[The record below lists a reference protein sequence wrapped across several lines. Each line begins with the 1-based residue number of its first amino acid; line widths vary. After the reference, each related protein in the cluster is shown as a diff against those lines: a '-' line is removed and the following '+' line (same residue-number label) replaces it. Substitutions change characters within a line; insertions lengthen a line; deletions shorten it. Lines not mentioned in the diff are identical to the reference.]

1 MRIFDISVTIFG
13 GMTAWPGDP
22 QVCVER
28 IASIA
33 GGSECNLTRLTMG
46 VHAGTHVDAP
56 RHFIDGAA
64 GVEAIPLESLIGL
77 CRVIEVRDE
86 AVRRS
91 RLEGAGVK
99 EGERILIKTANSFL
113 WRAGA
118 PFYESFVALDEDAA
132 AFLAHKRV
140 ALVGIDYCSIEP
152 FHSQP
157 GHPVHRTLL
166 ERGVVILEGIDL
178 SEVPEGSYELFCLPL
193 KIEGGDGAPARAVLR
208 EI

>member
-1 MRIFDISVTIFG
+1 MRIFDISVTISERL
-13 GMTAWPGDP
+13 TVWPGDP
-22 QVCVER
+22 QVRIER

-33 GGSECNLTRLTMG
+33 DGSECNLTRLTMSA
-46 VHAGTHVDAP
+46 HAGTHVDAP

-77 CRVIEVRDE
+77 CRVIEVKGE
-86 AVRRS
+86 LVRRS
-91 RLEGAGVK
+91 HLEGAGVK
-99 EGERILIKTANSFL
+99 QGERILIKTAHSSL

-132 AFLAHKRV
+132 AFLAERRV

-152 FHSQP
+152 FHAHP

-166 ERGVVILEGIDL
+166 EHGVVILEGIDL
-178 SEVPEGSYELFCLPL
+178 SDVPEGSYELFCLPL